1 MSTYQI
7 PATAAKT
14 SVPSTTIAVRR
25 PLGTRWIS
33 VLTLLVL
40 IVLWWAVTASGL
52 IEPLFLPPPSA
63 VLQKGWLLAT
73 TGYMDSTLWQHLA
86 ASLERIGLG
95 LGFAVLSAVPVGI
108 AMGSNR
114 IARGILDPLIE
125 FYRPIPPLAYLPLIV
140 IWCGIGE
147 LSKVLLIYLA
157 IFAPIA
163 IATAT
168 GVRTVDPA
176 KLRAAQSLGAT
187 RAQLIRHVILPS
199 ALPDILTG
207 VRIGLG
213 VGWSTL
219 VAAELIAATSGLGF
233 MVQSAAQFL
242 VTDVVVLGILVIAL
256 IAFAME
262 MGLRALQ
269 RKLVPWHGQ
278 AH

>member
-1 MSTYQI
+1 MSSYEI
-7 PATAAKT
+7 PATAVSPAT
-14 SVPSTTIAVRR
+14 PALRR
-25 PLGTRWIS
+25 NLSTRWIS
-33 VLTLLVL
+33 GLTLGALL
-40 IVLWWAVTASGL
+40 ALWWAVTASGL

-73 TGYMDSTLWQHLA
+73 SGYMDSTLWQHLG
-86 ASLERIGLG
+86 ASLGRIGLGLG
-95 LGFAVLSAVPVGI
+95 LGFAVLTAVPIGI
-108 AMGSNR
+108 AIGANR

-269 RKLVPWHGQ
+269 RKWVPWHGQ

>member
-1 MSTYQI
+1 MSSYEI
-7 PATAAKT
+7 PAVVRDA
-14 SVPSTTIAVRR
+14 TTR
-25 PLGTRWIS
+25 PTTNGLKPHLSTRWIS
-33 VLTLLVL
+33 GLTLIALL
-40 IVLWWAVTASGL
+40 AAWWAVTASGL

-73 TGYMDSTLWQHLA
+73 HGYMDSTLWQHLA

-95 LGFAVLSAVPVGI
+95 LLFAVLTAVPVGI
-108 AMGSNR
+108 AIGANR
-114 IARGILDPLIE
+114 IARGVLDPLIE

-168 GVRTVDPA
+168 GVRTVDRA
-176 KLRAAQSLGAT
+176 KLHAAQSLGAT
-187 RAQLIRHVILPS
+187 RAQLIRHVIVPS

-207 VRIGLG
+207 IRIGLG

-278 AH
+278 TH